1 MFKEKINMK
10 QNITISSEDAE
21 FIEFA
26 FSLVNT
32 SRYPSFTKVTEVYN
46 RVFNK
51 QLSSTSCGA
60 CIRQRI
66 LELKATLDKI
76 NAEILKEEE
85 TETITDI
92 PYNTENQTN
101 NEIKNGGAIKKE
113 SKEVEEKSEEDQGVE
128 ESEQLKEK
136 KLKRG
141 RPSKNN
147 QGSAS

>member
-1 MFKEKINMK
+1 MK

-26 FSLVNT
+26 YSLIN
-32 SRYPSFTKVTEVYN
+32 SAKFPSFTKVTEVYN
-46 RVFNK
+46 RVYNK
-51 QLSSTSCGA
+51 QLSSTSCGS

-92 PYNTENQTN
+92 PYNTENHKN
-101 NEIKNGGAIKKE
+101 NEIKNGGGINE
-113 SKEVEEKSEEDQGVE
+113 NGKEVEEKSEEDKGVE
-128 ESEQLKEK
+128 EAEQLKEK
-136 KLKRG
+136 KPKRG

-147 QGSAS
+147 QVSAS

>member
-1 MFKEKINMK
+1 MK

-26 FSLVNT
+26 FSLIN
-32 SRYPSFTKVTEVYN
+32 SAKFPSFTKVTEVYN

-51 QLSSTSCGA
+51 QLSSTSCA
-60 CIRQRI
+60 QCIRQRV
-66 LELKATLDKI
+66 LELKNTLDKL
-76 NAEILKEEE
+76 NEEILKEKEIILLKE
-85 TETITDI
+85 
-92 PYNTENQTN
+92 N
-101 NEIKNGGAIKKE
+101 NEIKNGGEIKKE

-128 ESEQLKEK
+128 EAEQLKEK

>member
-1 MFKEKINMK
+1 MK

-26 FSLVNT
+26 YSLIN
-32 SRYPSFTKVTEVYN
+32 SAKYPSFTKVTEVYN
-46 RVFNK
+46 RVYNK

-66 LELKATLDKI
+66 LELKATLDKL
-76 NAEILKEEE
+76 NEEILKEKE
-85 TETITDI
+85 II
-92 PYNTENQTN
+92 LLKENK
-101 NEIKNGGAIKKE
+101 EIKNGGEINE
-113 SKEVEEKSEEDQGVE
+113 NGKEVEEKSAEDQGVE
-128 ESEQLKEK
+128 EAEQLKEK

>member
-1 MFKEKINMK
+1 MK

-46 RVFNK
+46 RVYNK

-76 NAEILKEEE
+76 NAEILKEKE

-92 PYNTENQTN
+92 PYNTENKEN
-101 NEIKNGGAIKKE
+101 NKIKNGGEIKKE
-113 SKEVEEKSEEDQGVE
+113 SKEVEEKSTEDQGVE
-128 ESEQLKEK
+128 EAEQK
-136 KLKRG
+136 KPKRG

>member
-1 MFKEKINMK
+1 MK

-32 SRYPSFTKVTEVYN
+32 SRYPSFTKVTEIYN
-46 RVFNK
+46 RVYNK
-51 QLSSTSCGA
+51 QLSSTSCA
-60 CIRQRI
+60 QCIRQRI

-76 NAEILKEEE
+76 NAEILKEKE

-92 PYNTENQTN
+92 PYNTENHKN
-101 NEIKNGGAIKKE
+101 NEIKNGGGINE
-113 SKEVEEKSEEDQGVE
+113 NGKEVEEKSAENQGVE
-128 ESEQLKEK
+128 EAEQK
-136 KLKRG
+136 KPKRG
-141 RPSKNN
+141 RPSKTN

>member
-1 MFKEKINMK
+1 MK

-26 FSLVNT
+26 YSLIN
-32 SRYPSFTKVTEVYN
+32 SAKFPSFTKVTEVYN
-46 RVFNK
+46 RVYNK

-66 LELKATLDKI
+66 LELKNTLDKLDE
-76 NAEILKEEE
+76 EILKEKEE
-85 TETITDI
+85 KEII
-92 PYNTENQTN
+92 PSNTENKIN
-101 NEIKNGGAIKKE
+101 NKIKSGGEINENGKK
-113 SKEVEEKSEEDQGVE
+113 VEEKSEEDQGVE
-128 ESEQLKEK
+128 EAEQK
-136 KLKRG
+136 KPKRG

>member
-1 MFKEKINMK
+1 MK

-26 FSLVNT
+26 YSLIN
-32 SRYPSFTKVTEVYN
+32 SARYPSFTKVTEVYN
-46 RVFNK
+46 RVYNK

-92 PYNTENQTN
+92 PSSTENKIN
-101 NEIKNGGAIKKE
+101 NEIKNGGEIKEE
-113 SKEVEEKSEEDQGVE
+113 SKEVEEKSAEDQGVE
-128 ESEQLKEK
+128 EAEHK
-136 KLKRG
+136 KSKRG
-141 RPSKNN
+141 RHSTKIK
-147 QGSAS
+147 

>member
-1 MFKEKINMK
+1 MK

-26 FSLVNT
+26 YSLIN
-32 SRYPSFTKVTEVYN
+32 SAKYPSFTKVTEVYN
-46 RVFNK
+46 RVYNK

-66 LELKATLDKI
+66 LELKNTLDKL
-76 NAEILKEEE
+76 NEEILKEKEE
-85 TETITDI
+85 KENI
-92 PYNTENQTN
+92 PLAENHKN
-101 NEIKNGGAIKKE
+101 NEIKNGGEIKE
-113 SKEVEEKSEEDQGVE
+113 EDKEVEEKSEEDQGVE
-128 ESEQLKEK
+128 ETEQK
-136 KLKRG
+136 KPKRG

>member
-1 MFKEKINMK
+1 MK

-26 FSLVNT
+26 YSLIN
-32 SRYPSFTKVTEVYN
+32 SAKYPSFTKVTEVYN
-46 RVFNK
+46 RVYNK

-66 LELKATLDKI
+66 LELKNTLDKL
-76 NAEILKEEE
+76 NEEILKEKE

-92 PYNTENQTN
+92 PYNTENHKN
-101 NEIKNGGAIKKE
+101 NEIKNGGEIKKE

-128 ESEQLKEK
+128 EAEQK
-136 KLKRG
+136 KPKRG

>member
-1 MFKEKINMK
+1 MK

-26 FSLVNT
+26 FSLIN
-32 SRYPSFTKVTEVYN
+32 SAKYPSFTKVTEVYN

-51 QLSSTSCGA
+51 QLSSTSCA
-60 CIRQRI
+60 QCIRQRV
-66 LELKATLDKI
+66 LELKATLDKL
-76 NAEILKEEE
+76 NEEILKEKEE
-85 TETITDI
+85 KEII
-92 PYNTENQTN
+92 PSNTENKEN
-101 NEIKNGGAIKKE
+101 NEIKSGGGINENG
-113 SKEVEEKSEEDQGVE
+113 KEVEEKSEEDQGVE
-128 ESEQLKEK
+128 EAEQLKEK

>member
-1 MFKEKINMK
+1 MK

-26 FSLVNT
+26 FSLIN
-32 SRYPSFTKVTEVYN
+32 SAKFPSFTKVTEIYN
-46 RVFNK
+46 RVYNK
-51 QLSSTSCGA
+51 QLSSTSCSQ

-66 LELKATLDKI
+66 LELKATLDKL

-92 PYNTENQTN
+92 PYSTENQTN
-101 NEIKNGGAIKKE
+101 NKIKNGGEINE
-113 SKEVEEKSEEDQGVE
+113 NGKEVEEKSEEE
-128 ESEQLKEK
+128 AEQK
-136 KLKRG
+136 KPKRG

>member
-1 MFKEKINMK
+1 MK

-26 FSLVNT
+26 FSLVN
-32 SRYPSFTKVTEVYN
+32 SAKFPSFTKVTEIYN
-46 RVFNK
+46 RVYNK
-51 QLSSTSCGA
+51 QLSSTSCA
-60 CIRQRI
+60 QCIRQRI
-66 LELKATLDKI
+66 LELKATLDKL
-76 NAEILKEEE
+76 NEEILKEKE

-92 PYNTENQTN
+92 PYNTENHKN
-101 NEIKNGGAIKKE
+101 NEIKNGGEKKEE
-113 SKEVEEKSEEDQGVE
+113 SKELEEKSAENQGVE
-128 ESEQLKEK
+128 EAEQK

>member
-1 MFKEKINMK
+1 MK

-26 FSLVNT
+26 YSLIN
-32 SRYPSFTKVTEVYN
+32 SAKYPSFTKVTEVYN
-46 RVFNK
+46 RVYNK

-66 LELKATLDKI
+66 LELKNTLDKL
-76 NAEILKEEE
+76 NEEILKEKE
-85 TETITDI
+85 II
-92 PYNTENQTN
+92 LLAENHKN
-101 NEIKNGGAIKKE
+101 NEIKNGGEINEE

-128 ESEQLKEK
+128 EAEQK
-136 KLKRG
+136 KPKRG
-141 RPSKNN
+141 RPSKSN

>member
-1 MFKEKINMK
+1 MK

-32 SRYPSFTKVTEVYN
+32 SRYPSFTKTTDVYN

-51 QLSSTSCGA
+51 QLSSTSCA
-60 CIRQRI
+60 QCIRQRI
-66 LELKATLDKI
+66 LELKATLDKL
-76 NAEILKEEE
+76 NEEILKEKE

-92 PYNTENQTN
+92 PYNTENHKN
-101 NEIKNGGAIKKE
+101 NEIKKTGGEIKENG
-113 SKEVEEKSEEDQGVE
+113 KEVKEKAAENQGVE
-128 ESEQLKEK
+128 EAEQK

>member
-1 MFKEKINMK
+1 MK

-26 FSLVNT
+26 YSLIN
-32 SRYPSFTKVTEVYN
+32 SAKFPSFTKVTEVYN
-46 RVFNK
+46 RVYNK
-51 QLSSTSCGA
+51 QLSSTSCGS

-66 LELKATLDKI
+66 LELKNTLDKL
-76 NAEILKEEE
+76 NEEILKEKE

-92 PYNTENQTN
+92 PYSTENQIN
-101 NEIKNGGAIKKE
+101 NEIKNGGEIKEE

-128 ESEQLKEK
+128 EAEQK
-136 KLKRG
+136 KPKRG

>member
-1 MFKEKINMK
+1 MK

-32 SRYPSFTKVTEVYN
+32 SRYPSFTKTTDVYN

-51 QLSSTSCGA
+51 QLSSTSCA
-60 CIRQRI
+60 QCIRQRI

-85 TETITDI
+85 TETITNV
-92 PYNTENQTN
+92 PYSTENKIN
-101 NEIKNGGAIKKE
+101 NKIKSGGEINENG
-113 SKEVEEKSEEDQGVE
+113 KEVEEKSAENQGVE
-128 ESEQLKEK
+128 EAEQLKEK

>member
-1 MFKEKINMK
+1 MK

-32 SRYPSFTKVTEVYN
+32 SRYPSFTKTTDVYN

-51 QLSSTSCGA
+51 QLSSTSCA
-60 CIRQRI
+60 QCIRQRI

-92 PYNTENQTN
+92 PYNTDNKEN
-101 NEIKNGGAIKKE
+101 NEIKKTGGEIKKE

-128 ESEQLKEK
+128 EAEQLKEK

>member
-1 MFKEKINMK
+1 MK

-26 FSLVNT
+26 YSLIN
-32 SRYPSFTKVTEVYN
+32 SAKYPSFTKVTEVYN
-46 RVFNK
+46 RVYNK
-51 QLSSTSCGA
+51 QLSSTSCA
-60 CIRQRI
+60 QCIRQRI

-92 PYNTENQTN
+92 PYNTENHKN
-101 NEIKNGGAIKKE
+101 NEIKNGGEIKKE
-113 SKEVEEKSEEDQGVE
+113 SKEVEERSEEDQGVE
-128 ESEQLKEK
+128 EAEQK
-136 KLKRG
+136 KPKRG

>member
-1 MFKEKINMK
+1 MK

-26 FSLVNT
+26 YSLIN
-32 SRYPSFTKVTEVYN
+32 SAKYPSFTKVTEVYN

-85 TETITDI
+85 TETITNV
-92 PYNTENQTN
+92 PYSTENKIN
-101 NEIKNGGAIKKE
+101 NKIKSGGEINENG
-113 SKEVEEKSEEDQGVE
+113 KEVEEKSEEDQGVE
-128 ESEQLKEK
+128 EAEQLKEK

>member
-1 MFKEKINMK
+1 MK

-26 FSLVNT
+26 YSLIN
-32 SRYPSFTKVTEVYN
+32 SEKYPYFTKVTEVNN
-46 RVFNK
+46 RVYNK
-51 QLSSTSCGA
+51 QLSSTYCGA

-76 NAEILKEEE
+76 NAEILKKEE

-92 PYNTENQTN
+92 PYSTENQTN
-101 NEIKNGGAIKKE
+101 NEIKNGGEIKKE

-128 ESEQLKEK
+128 EAEQK
-136 KLKRG
+136 KPKRG